1 VLWQISATSFS
12 GLLPATFTGARLHNA
27 LAAPPITA
35 VGAHAGLLVD
45 GAASFAMLAT
55 AFCRGSP
62 SNIIADM
69 VRRSGAGFA
78 LDEIH

>member
-45 GAASFAMLAT
+45 GRAGALSFAGHGLDGLGVHQV
-55 AFCRGSP
+55 RGSVKVKSP
-62 SNIIADM
+62 SILKA
-69 VRRSGAGFA
+69 
-78 LDEIH
+78 